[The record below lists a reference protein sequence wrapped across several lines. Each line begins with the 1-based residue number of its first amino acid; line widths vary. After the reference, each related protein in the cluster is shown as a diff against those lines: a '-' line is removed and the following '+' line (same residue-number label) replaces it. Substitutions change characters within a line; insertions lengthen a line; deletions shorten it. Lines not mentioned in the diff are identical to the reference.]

1 MEKIH
6 FLFIFNIPL
15 WRTHMWLELDAD
27 VGIPLRRQIYERIK
41 TLILHG
47 DLKAEEKLPSSR
59 GGWRK
64 IWA

>member
-1 MEKIH
+1 
-6 FLFIFNIPL
+6 
-15 WRTHMWLELDAD
+15 MWLELDAD